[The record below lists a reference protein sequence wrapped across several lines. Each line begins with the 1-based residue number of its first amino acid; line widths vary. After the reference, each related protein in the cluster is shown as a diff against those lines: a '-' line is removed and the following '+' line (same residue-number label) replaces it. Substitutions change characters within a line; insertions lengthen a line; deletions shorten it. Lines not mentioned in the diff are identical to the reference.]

1 MILAGRSPLRL
12 VHVQTRR
19 PSPAGPS
26 RTGPVRT
33 GIAVPRRS
41 AEAARCLARD
51 PLSTAGD
58 PARQR
63 NARPRPAHLHC
74 VASESL
80 QVRAQKLV
88 IQQHDL
94 GRRAARSGSLSCA
107 QTPLT
112 RPACPRR
119 KAAAHSLL
127 QAREAQ
133 PLLAARGG
141 SGPQER
147 CKPRHAAS
155 QRSQGTALCRTP
167 ERDLQQSPLTTSL
180 AVPEAK
186 RRPRRLPDK
195 ARVGTFTT

>member
-1 MILAGRSPLRL
+1 MQDSSEGQTSCVQVL
-12 VHVQTRR
+12 VCPQKICNSLQCVYTKDPHSKAYDPVQQ
-19 PSPAGPS
+19 
-26 RTGPVRT
+26 
-33 GIAVPRRS
+33 
-41 AEAARCLARD
+41 RD
-51 PLSTAGD
+51 
-58 PARQR
+58 
-63 NARPRPAHLHC
+63 ARPRPAHVHC
-74 VASESL
+74 VASGFL

-94 GRRAARSGSLSCA
+94 GRRVAKSGSLSCA
-107 QTPLT
+107 QAPLT

-141 SGPQER
+141 SGPRER

-167 ERDLQQSPLTTSL
+167 ERDVQQSPPTTSL